1 MVSII
6 LRHPIEFTT
15 QKMKEKKEKE
25 KENTTP
31 TIFIVK
37 NIFAFYVS
45 YT

>member
-1 MVSII
+1 LNSP
-6 LRHPIEFTT
+6 LKKLKKR
-15 QKMKEKKEKE
+15 KKEKE

>member
-1 MVSII
+1 LNSP
-6 LRHPIEFTT
+6 LKKLKKR
-15 QKMKEKKEKE
+15 KKEKEQE